1 MTIVTLSYIFQQM
14 SSKEFDVSRFG
25 DFVISTKVM
34 VTSYNKNGI
43 ISKFEGT

>member
-1 MTIVTLSYIFQQM
+1 M

-34 VTSYNKNGI
+34 VASYNKNGI
-43 ISKFEGT
+43 ISKFEGTYQWNH